1 MNISIKNLTKTYKQ
15 KTVLSIDQAEFRQG
29 LTAITG
35 TNGCGK
41 TTLLNIL
48 AGQLTY
54 NSGDILYLDQSYSKS
69 LAKDISLVEQK
80 PLLFNRSVYDNI
92 AYPLKLR
99 AYKHQDI
106 KDRVNHYLHAFKLE
120 SIGKQ
125 NAHNL
130 SGGEMQKVAIARAM
144 IFSPKLLML
153 DEPTNN
159 IDKDSTG
166 VIEKAMRD
174 YADKGN
180 TVLLVT
186 HDFDRALRLSDTHFK
201 MTQP

>member
-1 MNISIKNLTKTYKQ
+1 MNISINKLKKIYDN
-15 KTVLSIDQAEFRQG
+15 KTVLSLDYATFDTG

-35 TNGCGK
+35 YNGCGK
-41 TTLLNIL
+41 TTLLNVL

-54 NSGDILYLDQSYSKS
+54 NTGDILYEEKPYSKS

-99 AYKHQDI
+99 KYKHTDI
-106 KDRVNHYLHAFKLE
+106 KDRVHHYLQLFKLE
-120 SIGKQ
+120 AIATQ
-125 NAHNL
+125 NAHRL
-130 SGGEMQKVAIARAM
+130 SGGEMQKTAIARAM
-144 IFSPKLLML
+144 IFNPKLLML

-159 IDKDSTG
+159 IDKDSTS
-166 VIEKAMRD
+166 VIEDAMRD
-174 YADKGN
+174 YANKGN

-186 HDFDRALRLSDTHFK
+186 HDLMRAIRLSDTHFK
-201 MTQP
+201 MTQ